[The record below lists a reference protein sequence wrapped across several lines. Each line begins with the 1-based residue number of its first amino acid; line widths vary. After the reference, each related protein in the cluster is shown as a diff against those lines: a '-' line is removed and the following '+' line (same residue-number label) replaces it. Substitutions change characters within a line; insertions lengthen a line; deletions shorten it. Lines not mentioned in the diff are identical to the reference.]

1 MSDADEQ
8 RPFRDLFH
16 RIHAGHAGC
25 GSDEWLME
33 PCRERDGSPAERP
46 IAWSRRN
53 GPWRRVEILWVGAAP
68 GNAGGMGSG
77 ELGAH
82 GTRIP
87 FGGDIAGGNLDVLLS
102 SVGLDRNSTFI
113 VAALN
118 QLPERGGGEPR
129 VTELLQPVGDVPT
142 SLHVVR
148 ETLLA
153 TGPRLVVCLGNV
165 ALRSAVAGARLEAG
179 VRVALPGLGRLR
191 EAGVERGVTAPWP
204 PDFAPDEPFAR
215 SWTERWRGAP
225 LPHLLWLLHP
235 SAQNMS
241 PYAAVGTVFHDR
253 MVATVAALRRAVTA
267 VLGNTAPA
275 ARASLP
281 TSGGVYD
288 LPQWRDAVGPRH
300 AELDRLWRERGV

>member
-1 MSDADEQ
+1 MSHADEQ
-8 RPFRDLFH
+8 QPFRNLFR

-33 PCRERDGSPAERP
+33 PCRERDGAPAARP

-53 GPWRRVEILWVGAAP
+53 GPWRRTEILWVGAAP

-129 VTELLQPVGDVPT
+129 VAELLQPVGDVPT

-165 ALRSAVAGARLEAG
+165 ALRSAVASARLEAG
-179 VRVALPGLGRLR
+179 ERIALPGLGRLR
-191 EAGVERGVTAPWP
+191 EAGVERGVAGRWP
-204 PDFAPDEPFAR
+204 ADLAPDEPFAR
-215 SWTERWRGAP
+215 SWAERCRSP
-225 LPHLLWLLHP
+225 LPDLLWLLHP

-241 PYAAVGTVFHDR
+241 PYAAVGTVFHHR
-253 MVATVAALRRAVTA
+253 MVETVAALRRAVTA
-267 VLGNTAPA
+267 TLRTAVPA
-275 ARASLP
+275 ARPSP
-281 TSGGVYD
+281 PSSNGVYA
-288 LPQWRDAVGPRH
+288 LPEWRDAVGPRH
-300 AELDRLWRERGV
+300 ADLDRLWRQRGV